1 MTRIKRLIIGYII
14 GGHVL
19 GIVGAYLIA
28 QGIKLIPL
36 SITAGV
42 DASSISTRVFTGLML
57 ILGAICLFINA
68 TGMSIKPKVNWV
80 KELIKDW
87 PKKEDIKD

>member
-1 MTRIKRLIIGYII
+1 MIRIKRLIVGYII

-28 QGIKLIPL
+28 QGIRLIPV
-36 SITAGV
+36 SIATGAN
-42 DASSISTRVFTGLML
+42 INIFKPVFTGLML
-57 ILGAICLFINA
+57 ILGAVCLFFDA
-68 TGMSIKPKVNWV
+68 TGMSIRPKVNWV
-80 KELIKDW
+80 KELMKDW